1 MTDFRGGIVGCY
13 VEIFVVGGDNE
24 ARNLLTTVASQRG
37 SGGEI
42 TFREHAVG
50 IECVAR
56 RIIHEVGAGNATTF
70 ESSLTPAV
78 AGTAPMYFNS
88 GSALRVLELAS

>member
-1 MTDFRGGIVGCY
+1 MNHAAHVGFFPNACTLIEVEAVDMTDFRGGIVGCY

-42 TFREHAVG
+42 TF
-50 IECVAR
+50 
-56 RIIHEVGAGNATTF
+56 
-70 ESSLTPAV
+70 ESTL
-78 AGTAPMYFNS
+78 
-88 GSALRVLELAS
+88 